1 MRYLVAK
8 DIKSETKVS
17 KNIYIYD
24 FFFILIYMSVSLVL
38 ANLVHPSLKI
48 VFFIYSLGMAVFL
61 TAKSY
66 YNKKRRNYES
76 VMIMLRRDKESYS
89 PVLNKSRR
97 RERIE
102 KEEGYQMKK
111 GKKVKKSILEKIDV
125 AEYLEEGYYRM
136 KDGTYM
142 NLVQI
147 NSKDLINSSA
157 DEVEYDCMKFAK
169 LYKLFE
175 NDLKLVVLNFPC
187 DTKEQQAYL
196 QRKINATNNQMYRK
210 FLQQKY
216 DELVWL
222 AKDNT
227 TREYYYMVYAKTQEE
242 MQKEMLTLKS
252 TLHLGNDGL
261 LLEIPEE
268 KKYKILYRLYNKNS
282 LVA

>member
-196 QRKINATNNQMYRK
+196 QRKINATNNQMYKK

-222 AKDNT
+222 AKNNT
-227 TREYYYMVYAKTQEE
+227 TREYYYMLYAKTQEE

-268 KKYKILYRLYNKNS
+268 KKHKILYRLYNKNS

>member
-76 VMIMLRRDKESYS
+76 IMIMLRRDKESYS

-111 GKKVKKSILEKIDV
+111 GKKVRKSILEKIDV
-125 AEYLEEGYYRM
+125 AEYMEEGFYRM

-222 AKDNT
+222 AKNNT

-268 KKYKILYRLYNKNS
+268 KKHKILYRLHNKNS

>member
-187 DTKEQQAYL
+187 DTKAQS
-196 QRKINATNNQMYRK
+196 
-210 FLQQKY
+210 
-216 DELVWL
+216 
-222 AKDNT
+222 
-227 TREYYYMVYAKTQEE
+227 
-242 MQKEMLTLKS
+242 EMLL
-252 TLHLGNDGL
+252 
-261 LLEIPEE
+261 
-268 KKYKILYRLYNKNS
+268 ILS
-282 LVA
+282 